1 MKNSMAEDTKRTRR
15 TDERL
20 IADLEARIAA
30 LKARASQKKA
40 RRSPSLAYTVK
51 AVKSIDAAMAA
62 TEDGAMRKALEEA
75 RTTLSACLALQGF
88 TVAAGASEGKAR
100 GRRSP
105 EHVEQMAEA
114 VLAHVQ
120 KNPGQRGEQIAQA
133 RKTNVGTMRLPMKK
147 LIAEKMI
154 KTKGQ
159 RRGMT
164 YFAA

>member
-1 MKNSMAEDTKRTRR
+1 MADDKKRTRR

-30 LKARASQKKA
+30 LKARASQRKA

-75 RTTLSACLALQGF
+75 RTTLSACLSLQGF
-88 TVAAGASEGKAR
+88 AVASSANAGKAR
-100 GRRSP
+100 GRRSA
-105 EHVEQMAEA
+105 EHVEQMSET
-114 VLAHVQ
+114 LLLHVQ
-120 KNPGQRGEQIAQA
+120 RNPGQRGEQIAAALQ
-133 RKTNVGTMRLPMKK
+133 TDVGTMRLPMKK
-147 LIAEKMI
+147 LIAEKKI